1 MNTAIKK
8 SEKEIQAILKQQLSY
23 DFNCKPEDFD
33 KDENVITLPALNEKR
48 RVFSKETFFLQMAT
62 LGNNAVIST
71 DEKLHPWLAEW
82 VKGKNGFWLFEQHN
96 YFELN
101 DKLCEFGYKLNL
113 THHMFLPVPELVPV
127 ESDFEYRFI
136 ETADIMQYYGRPEF
150 PNAICSEFK
159 PERPDVLAVLAMDG
173 DKIMGMAGCSADSPK
188 LWQIGIDVLP
198 EYRRRGIGTALV
210 KLLRNE
216 TMRRGAIPY
225 YGTSLSNLRSWKI
238 ALDNMLCLLI
248 LQKRGFSFIMET
260 TKPNK
265 ALPKCKKETQHGNYN
280 LCRNGCP

>member
-8 SEKEIQAILKQQLSY
+8 SEEEIQAILKQQLAY

-33 KDENVITLPALNEKR
+33 KDENVITLPSLNEKR

-62 LGNNAVIST
+62 LGNNAVISA
-71 DEKLHPWLAEW
+71 DEKLHPWLTEW

-101 DKLCEFGYKLNL
+101 DKLREFGYKLNL

-127 ESDFEYRFI
+127 NLDFEYEFI

-150 PNAICSEFK
+150 TNAICSKFK
-159 PERPDVLAVLAMDG
+159 PERPDMLAVLAMDG

-198 EYRRRGIGTALV
+198 EYRRRGIGTTLV

-216 TMRRGAIPY
+216 TLRRGAIPY

-238 ALDNMLCLLI
+238 ALGS
-248 LQKRGFSFIMET
+248 GFKPAWVESET
-260 TKPNK
+260 SKIEK
-265 ALPKCKKETQHGNYN
+265 SVFEK
-280 LCRNGCP
+280 